1 VTSRTYKLKELAEMV
16 GGEMHGDGEVD
27 IQGVAGIKEADIG
40 DLTFLS
46 NPKYEPFLETTNASA
61 IISPPGTKCNK
72 PLLWNANPYLAFLH
86 VLTLFAE
93 DITTRYARGIH
104 ESAVIHAQAKLGDN
118 VSIGPHCVVEK
129 GARVGKNVT
138 MIFGAYVGEDVE
150 VGDDCLLYPQVTVRE
165 RCSIGDRVILHPGV
179 VIGAD
184 GFGFAKNGATHQKV
198 PQIGRVIIEDDV
210 EIGANS
216 TVDRATTGITR
227 ICRGSKIDNLVQ
239 IAHNVVVGENSIIA
253 AQVGISGS
261 TELGKNVVL
270 AGQAGLVGHITIG
283 DNAMVGA
290 QGGVTKSIPPA
301 MKVSGYPAREHSLAK
316 RLYAYTAKLPD
327 IYERLKQLEK
337 KIEGLEKGNSIDKA
351 TKDDS

>member
-1 VTSRTYKLKELAEMV
+1 
-16 GGEMHGDGEVD
+16 
-27 IQGVAGIKEADIG
+27 
-40 DLTFLS
+40 FLQ
-46 NPKYEPFLETTNASA
+46 
-61 IISPPGTKCNK
+61 I
-72 PLLWNANPYLAFLH
+72 
-86 VLTLFAE
+86 LTLFAE
-93 DITTRYARGIH
+93 DVSTRYARGIH
-104 ESAVIHAQAKLGDN
+104 ESAIIHPEAKLGAH

-129 GARVGKNVT
+129 GAQIGNQVT
-138 MIFGAYVGEDVE
+138 MIFAAYVGEDV
-150 VGDDCLLYPQVTVRE
+150 VIGDDCLLYPQVTVRE

-184 GFGFAKNGATHQKV
+184 GFGFAKNGSTNQKV

-227 ICRGSKIDNLVQ
+227 ICRGCKIDNLVQ

-261 TELGKNVVL
+261 TELGRNVIL

-290 QGGVTKSIPPA
+290 QGGVTKSIPPG

-316 RLYAYTAKLPD
+316 RIYAHSAKLPN
-327 IYERLKQLEK
+327 IYERLKKLEK
-337 KIEGLEKGNSIDKA
+337 KVEELEKGNSRDQA
-351 TKDDS
+351 AEDDS